1 MWLLHFVPDAFL
13 LYVVNITLM
22 VGAIACFL
30 SFFVINRLLRF
41 SPVISGYVNVLQ
53 MLSVAILLVG
63 VYFKGSFQTEEEWRE
78 RVAEVEAK
86 VAVAQEQAKAATVV
100 IDHKA
105 EVKVKVIKERAQ
117 IVRQYVD
124 REITKYNN
132 TCVIPNEFVTAH
144 NAAAK
149 NEEVK

>member
-1 MWLLHFVPDAFL
+1 MWLLHFVPDSFL
-13 LYVVNITLM
+13 LYVVNITLI
-22 VGAIACFL
+22 VGVIACFL

-41 SPVISGYVNVLQ
+41 SPVISGYVNILQ
-53 MLSVAILLVG
+53 MLSIAILLAG
-63 VYFKGSFQTEEEWRE
+63 VYFKGSFQTEQEWRE
-78 RVAEVEAK
+78 RVAEVQAK
-86 VAVAQEQAKAATVV
+86 VAAAEEQAKVATVV

-105 EVKVKVIKERAQ
+105 EVKVKVIKQRAQ

-132 TCVIPNEFVTAH
+132 TCVIPNEFVAAH

-149 NEEVK
+149 NEDVK

>member
-13 LYVVNITLM
+13 LYVVNVTLI

-41 SPVISGYVNVLQ
+41 SPIISGYVNLLQ
-53 MLSVAILLVG
+53 MLSIVILLAG
-63 VYFKGSFQTEEEWRE
+63 VYFKGSFQTEEEWRG

-86 VAVAQEQAKAATVV
+86 VAIAEEQAKTATVV

-105 EVKVKVIKERAQ
+105 EVKIKVIKERGQ

-132 TCVIPNEFVTAH
+132 TCVIPNEFVNAH

-149 NEEVK
+149 NEDLK